1 MVPLRMTLAALL
13 IAAAAPA
20 DAVELAQNAPITNP
34 PSVITPPAA
43 VMPDLWLWSPV
54 ITAECTAE
62 KNVIITVTA
71 TFKNIGKGP
80 AVFAAQHRVAS
91 STYGYASGEAKLVD
105 PGKKPFQSFA
115 TGPLTVAKGASHQV
129 KLTIGPMSRYKAMS
143 APGQYIASAIINPNK
158 SVPESN
164 LNNNGVGGYVSDPC
178 FGK

>member
-1 MVPLRMTLAALL
+1 MRSASPRQRCARWGSPSAVATLASRS
-13 IAAAAPA
+13 
-20 DAVELAQNAPITNP
+20 Q
-34 PSVITPPAA
+34 
-43 VMPDLWLWSPV
+43 
-54 ITAECTAE
+54 
-62 KNVIITVTA
+62 
-71 TFKNIGKGP
+71 
-80 AVFAAQHRVAS
+80 AAQHRVAS

-129 KLTIGPMSRYKAMS
+129 KLTIGPMSHYKAMS